1 MFDQSKRSLTIETR
15 SSRPARTDDGFAL
28 LSVIWI
34 AGILA
39 TAAFVA
45 TSAASSRLRT
55 VDALIAN
62 AEAEAAADAGVSL
75 AIAAIANRGRSS
87 QAGAFYTP
95 ALVCR
100 LNDRTALRVDVSD
113 EAGKIDLNFASD
125 GILRALMT
133 GLGWSLDVTEARIA
147 ALHDYIDADNEARTG
162 QGEDKQYKDAG
173 RPAGPRNGPLASIF
187 ELGQVLGF
195 DASSANQMYP
205 YVTVHSGQSGVD
217 PLVATAELRALLEH
231 GANGEALNL
240 SKPLSTPSVPS
251 EFRTSSTQYAMT
263 VTSQGVSASG
273 ARFVREAVVSFSS
286 ASSASRPAQHRIW
299 RWSRAP
305 ERAALMPLDAKGDM
319 KPC

>member
-1 MFDQSKRSLTIETR
+1 MFDEEKHSPAIDTR
-15 SSRPARTDDGFAL
+15 PSARRTDDGFAL

-45 TSAASSRLRT
+45 TSATSSRLRT

-75 AIAAIANRGRSS
+75 AIAAIAARGHSN
-87 QAGAFYTP
+87 QGTAFYTP
-95 ALVCR
+95 VLVCR

-125 GILRALMT
+125 GILRAVMT
-133 GLGWSLDVTEARIA
+133 GLGWSPVVTDARIA
-147 ALHDYIDADNEARTG
+147 GLHDYIDADNDARTG
-162 QGEDKQYKDAG
+162 QGEDTQYKNAG
-173 RPAGPRNGPLASIF
+173 RPSGPRNGPLSSIF

-195 DASSANQMYP
+195 DAASANQLYP

-217 PLVATAELRALLEH
+217 PLVATVELRALLEH
-231 GANGEALNL
+231 GAKGEALDV
-240 SKPLSTPSVPS
+240 SKPLSTPSVPG

-263 VTSQGVSASG
+263 VTSQGVSTAG
-273 ARFVREAVVSFSS
+273 ARFVREAVVSFSGVR
-286 ASSASRPAQHRIW
+286 SASRPAQHRIW
-299 RWSRAP
+299 RWSRP
-305 ERAALMPLDAKGDM
+305 ERAALMPLDANGDM